1 MMVSVGTESRIGSLT
16 SGWEWFKPW
25 RTIGGDTLAEATTL
39 QMNVMLAGVCE
50 QRRFLAHVRDFVI
63 FEADGSVIRKNLDAY
78 HQFHGRR
85 ISWPR
90 LEMSHF
96 ASLSSA
102 AQNCRPRPR
111 LSGTSPISAFL

>member
-1 MMVSVGTESRIGSLT
+1 MVQALAHDR
-16 SGWEWFKPW
+16 W
-25 RTIGGDTLAEATTL
+25 DTLAEATTL

-50 QRRFLAHVRDFVI
+50 QRRFLAYVRDFVI
-63 FEADGSVIRKNLDAY
+63 FEADGSVIRKNLAGY
-78 HQFHGRR
+78 HQFRGRR

-102 AQNCRPRPR
+102 A
-111 LSGTSPISAFL
+111 